1 MRNDEG
7 QQRQAL
13 AASRR
18 WVVKIGSALAT
29 REGSGLNL
37 EAIQDWAS
45 QMAALR
51 AGGREVVLV
60 TSGAV
65 AEGAARLG
73 WSSRPSSLN
82 QLQAAAAIGQMG
94 LVRGW
99 ELAFGQ
105 SGVLAAQI
113 LLTHED
119 IANRERYL
127 NSRSTLL
134 TLLQL
139 GVVPVI
145 NENDT
150 VATEEIKL
158 GDNDTLAGLVC
169 NLIDADL
176 LVILTDQA
184 GLMTADPRQDP
195 TASLIS
201 CADADDAR
209 LLDIAGGSGEWGS
222 GGMRTKVTAAR
233 LAARSSTST
242 VIAGGRLPGVLTA
255 LGAGASVGSLL
266 VASPTAR
273 LAARKQWLAS
283 SLHVRGTLHLD
294 EGACTVLREQGK
306 SLLAVGVTA
315 VDGVFER
322 GELVSCRDPK
332 GMEVARGLV
341 NYSSAEALLIKG
353 LPSGKFEER
362 LGYLRDLELIHR
374 DNMALV

>member
-1 MRNDEG
+1 MSSEESGHR
-7 QQRQAL
+7 ASV

-18 WVVKIGSALAT
+18 WVVKIGSALTT
-29 REGSGLNL
+29 RQGQGINL
-37 EAIQDWAS
+37 EAITDWVA
-45 QMAALR
+45 QIADIR
-51 AGGREVVLV
+51 EGGREIVVV

-73 WSSRPSSLN
+73 WTSRPHSLN
-82 QLQAAAAIGQMG
+82 RLQAAAAIGQMG
-94 LVRGW
+94 LMRGW
-99 ELAFGQ
+99 DLALRA
-105 SGVLAAQI
+105 SNLVAAQI

-119 IANRERYL
+119 IVNRERYL

-158 GDNDTLAGLVC
+158 GDNDTLAGMVS

-176 LVILTDQA
+176 LIILTDQA

-195 TASLIS
+195 EACLIS
-201 CADADDAR
+201 CAEADDAR
-209 LLDIAGGSGEWGS
+209 LLAIAGGSGEWGK
-222 GGMRTKVTAAR
+222 GGMRTKITAAR
-233 LAARSSTST
+233 LAARSATST
-242 VIAGGRLPGVLTA
+242 IIAGGRAPGVLRA
-255 LGAGASVGSLL
+255 IAAGESVGTLL
-266 VASPTAR
+266 VAPAANK
-273 LAARKQWLAS
+273 LASRKQWLAS
-283 SLHVRGTLHLD
+283 TLHVRGGLWLD
-294 EGACTVLREQGK
+294 EGACKVLRGQGK

-322 GELVSCRDPK
+322 GELVSCVGPD
-332 GMEVARGLV
+332 GTEVARGLA
-341 NYSSAEALLIKG
+341 NYSSEETLLIKG
-353 LPSGKFEER
+353 LPSSKFEDA

-374 DNMALV
+374 DNLALV

>member
-1 MRNDEG
+1 MTEG
-7 QQRQAL
+7 EAAQRQSL

-29 REGSGLNL
+29 REGAGLNL
-37 EAIQDWAS
+37 EAIRDWAS
-45 QMAALR
+45 QVAALR
-51 AGGREVVLV
+51 AAGREVVVV

-73 WSSRPSSLN
+73 WNSRPRSLN

-99 ELAFGQ
+99 ELAFGEN
-105 SGVLAAQI
+105 GVLAAQI

-158 GDNDTLAGLVC
+158 GDNDTLAGLVS

-176 LVILTDQA
+176 LVILTDQD
-184 GLMTADPRQDP
+184 GLMTADPRRDP
-195 TASLIS
+195 EATLIT
-201 CADADDAR
+201 CADADDPT

-242 VIAGGRLPGVLTA
+242 VIAGGRRAGVLTA
-255 LGAGASVGSLL
+255 LGEGAQVGSLL
-266 VASPTAR
+266 LASAAAR

-283 SLHVRGTLHLD
+283 TLHVRGILRLD
-294 EGACTVLREQGK
+294 EGACLVLREQGK

-315 VDGVFER
+315 VEGTFER
-322 GELVSCRDPK
+322 GELVSCLDPR
-332 GMEVARGLV
+332 GLEVARGLV
-341 NYSSAEALLIKG
+341 NYSSLEAGLIKG
-353 LPSGKFEER
+353 LPSSQFEER

>member
-1 MRNDEG
+1 MN
-7 QQRQAL
+7 QQEASHRRAL

-29 REGSGLNL
+29 REGAGLNL
-37 EAIQDWAS
+37 EAIRDWAS
-45 QMAALR
+45 QIASLR
-51 AGGREVVLV
+51 ASGREIVVV

-73 WSSRPSSLN
+73 WSSRPRSLN

-99 ELAFGQ
+99 ELAFGER
-105 SGVLAAQI
+105 GVLAAQI

-158 GDNDTLAGLVC
+158 GDNDTLAGLVS

-176 LVILTDQA
+176 LIILTDQD
-184 GLMTADPRQDP
+184 GLMTADPRRDP
-195 TASLIS
+195 QASLIT
-201 CADADDAR
+201 CANADDST
-209 LLDIAGGSGEWGS
+209 LIDIAGGSGEWGS

-242 VIAGGRLPGVLTA
+242 VIAGGRRPDVLTA
-255 LGAGASVGSLL
+255 LGAGAQIGSLL
-266 VASPTAR
+266 LASPAAR

-283 SLHVRGTLHLD
+283 TLHVRGILTLD
-294 EGACTVLREQGK
+294 DGACTVLREQGK

-315 VDGVFER
+315 VEGSFDR
-322 GELVSCRDPK
+322 GELVSCRDPR
-332 GMEVARGLV
+332 GLEVARGLV
-341 NYSSAEALLIKG
+341 NYSSAEAEVIKG
-353 LPSGKFEER
+353 LPSSAFEER

>member
-1 MRNDEG
+1 MYK
-7 QQRQAL
+7 RQIA
-13 AASRR
+13 
-18 WVVKIGSALAT
+18 
-29 REGSGLNL
+29 
-37 EAIQDWAS
+37 DWAA
-45 QMAALR
+45 QIADVRAA
-51 AGGREVVLV
+51 GREVLVV

-65 AEGAARLG
+65 AEGSARLG
-73 WSSRPSSLN
+73 WRARPASLN

-99 ELAFGQ
+99 ELALSE
-105 SGVLAAQI
+105 SGLLAAQI

-158 GDNDTLAGLVC
+158 GDNDTLAGMVSNLV
-169 NLIDADL
+169 DADL
-176 LVILTDQA
+176 LVILTDQD

-195 TASLIS
+195 AATLIS
-201 CADADDAR
+201 FAPADDAR
-209 LLDIAGGSGEWGS
+209 LGVIAGDGGAWGR

-233 LAARSSTST
+233 LAARSATST
-242 VIAGGRLPGVLTA
+242 LIASGRSPGVLRRIA
-255 LGAGASVGSLL
+255 DAQSVGTLL
-266 VASPTAR
+266 LAPATE

-283 SLHVRGTLHLD
+283 TLHVRGSLRLD
-294 EGACTVLREQGK
+294 PGACHVLREQGK

-315 VDGVFER
+315 VEGAFER
-322 GELVSCRDPK
+322 GELVSCVDPQ
-332 GMEVARGLV
+332 GHELARGLV
-341 NYSSAEALLIKG
+341 NYSAAETALIKG
-353 LPSGKFEER
+353 LPSSKFEQA

-374 DNMALV
+374 DNLALV